1 MTNRVIEISE
11 GPTRL
16 RVENLQLII
25 EKKDSESSRSVPIED
40 LAAVVLATTQASYT
54 HAVFSELAGHGVP
67 VILCDGKSLPI
78 ALCAPITAN
87 ALHPQVL
94 RAQVS
99 ALAARPLMKRLWK
112 EIVMAKIRAQSEA
125 LRQLD
130 GEDGGLGLLARRVR
144 SGDPSNVEAQA
155 ARLYWPRLF
164 KDETFRRT
172 PQESIPP
179 NHLLNYGY
187 AVLRG
192 IVARAVVGAGLHP
205 ALGIQ
210 HHHRENAYA
219 LADDL
224 MEAFRPL
231 VDETAARM
239 ARTEGP
245 DLLLNR
251 ERKAKLLAPLLLR
264 YRYRDEA
271 RTLFDILSLIA
282 TRLVRIFEKTETELD
297 FPETLP
303 ISDA

>member
-11 GPTRL
+11 GPVRL
-16 RVENLQLII
+16 RVENLQLVI
-25 EKKDSESSRSVPIED
+25 EKRDSESPRSVPIED
-40 LAAVVLATTQASYT
+40 LAVVVLATMYASYT
-54 HAVFSELAGHGVP
+54 HAVFSELASHGVS
-67 VILCDGKSLPI
+67 VIFCDSKSLPI
-78 ALCAPITAN
+78 ALCAPLAAN
-87 ALHPQVL
+87 ALHSQVL
-94 RAQVS
+94 RTQVA
-99 ALAARPLMKRLWK
+99 ALAARPMMKRIWK
-112 EIVMAKIRAQSEA
+112 DIVVAKIRAQSET
-125 LRQLD
+125 LRRLD
-130 GEDGGLGLLARRVR
+130 GEDGGLGLLVRRVR

-192 IVARAVVGAGLHP
+192 IVARAIVGAGLHP

-210 HHHRENAYA
+210 HHHRENAFA

-231 VDETAARM
+231 VDETVARM

-264 YRYRDEA
+264 YRYREEA
-271 RTLFDILSLIA
+271 RTLFDILSLMA
-282 TRLVRIFEKTETELD
+282 TRLVRIFEKTEAKLD
-297 FPETLP
+297 FPEMIP